1 MKKISN
7 FFYFASLSLFVV
19 TKKVSAVTVVNVT
32 NPIQTSDF
40 SVLVGNVLQ
49 WVLGVA
55 GSISLLM
62 LIAGGIMYIT
72 SAGDEQKIATSKKLI
87 TWTIFGLI
95 VVLASYSIIV
105 VLDSILT
112 D

>member
-1 MKKISN
+1 MTEK
-7 FFYFASLSLFVV
+7 ASAAM
-19 TKKVSAVTVVNVT
+19 TTIEVT

-62 LIAGGIMYIT
+62 LVAGGIMYVT
-72 SAGDEQKIATSKKLI
+72 SAGDEQKIVVAKKI
-87 TWTIFGLI
+87 IVWTLLGLM